1 MPIKDKLGRE
11 SLEEFGVESR
21 QGDSTYSDQA
31 LSIEESAEATYPSS
45 SPAPRS
51 TGPALDAES
60 LPASAGLRDG
70 TLSIDEFRF
79 LECDLQLPGEEPEP
93 CPVCRP
99 NPYAYV
105 PDYRMMGEG
114 EVFFDGKNCT
124 QNIVLTYSSPAS
136 TVDPG
141 PSVSLMKNNS
151 SWQRD
156 QKERGIRLLLDYY
169 NKSDIA
175 TAYIYEP
182 QPPKSSPFNLIAGA
196 AVGGP
201 SGAAVGLGVVFG
213 AAVGTIVDAMIPDQI
228 PGYDLVAREID
239 NVEELLK
246 YTEFTFHIP
255 IQKAAR
261 TRVLISVPV
270 EMFERV
276 PEKLVTEPSSEFETN
291 LEVTFVGKEFIPTL
305 KRVSRAFRVY
315 NGQLNRWRNFD
326 GGSLVEVRSASEPG
340 KKKPVLLDLKV
351 EADSIKAFRKEI
363 QDFVK
368 QKDIGLSFSPV
379 KPARIPEKITFKF
392 EEKGE
397 DKIRLRQIV
406 LNKPGC
412 PDIKIGPK
420 GRFKALFESLTE
432 KNVFKKTRTLYY
444 IGTAPEIDIKLQAR
458 TPTPWLEV
466 VTSYTYP
473 PVEVFYGPNQNTIY
487 NEPSLAA
494 CFGSAALGGES
505 VDQFFNEMGGLLLG
519 FPDAILEEFSK
530 TSCHTREEMREKLR
544 NLGTDDEERYKIAEK
559 RFLEEA
565 KRKIGVDD
573 PYLEIVLEELIT
585 GAEWSKE
592 IKQADSVM
600 AAGDEYKKG
609 EFKRQYREEM
619 KDEGLNFWSRLNN
632 RLGWCGWIALTMQA
646 IDCVAQGLGEES
658 STKALAEAAFSSMDS
673 NYLGKVFLGLS
684 PEQQQSVIDSMEDE
698 FSSVPAPWD
707 RGYVGGNYSGPGFSI
722 KDSEGP
728 YRPIREPALIRGFA
742 AGAGDNFISS
752 EQSRGS
758 GGTYGEALGSTQEAI
773 IDAYKEAML
782 SAVGADVLLEQ
793 MNQLPGA
800 PIVAQ
805 VFKNLPCAITPP
817 FYSTPRM
824 DNFLNTLDFEVCQ
837 WDIDL
842 TLPNFQAAFPEFH
855 DIFLRIA
862 EALREA
868 IIDTAIAMVMS
879 AFKLILSKI
888 LSLAC
893 DAIASVGA
901 NLLDLFAGSD
911 HFRSL
916 LKENMCPDASNEDLY
931 SSLRSIFSA
940 LGGPEA
946 SCLEQLT
953 NSEMGEFIDDL
964 SMMLT
969 QGQILQLI
977 NGNPTEETML
987 LAIEVAKTSKS
998 ECISEVFSD
1007 PAAFGTFFPSLG
1019 IFLPNLDELNER
1031 LAPPSLLDPVYP
1043 CSPEDREKIDE
1054 LRCQLLGQKG
1064 LSSEECREQLDD
1076 LKDRNIQD
1084 LKDLADMMQNGP
1096 FSDFPPM
1103 ESTPGCPPDGFMSD
1117 DDPLAESFNEG
1128 ITGLLF
1134 ESIEKAHIRDL
1145 MGSIDPFTGHGGV
1158 LNAVLSDTKGRPFK
1172 KHQWM
1177 VRHFGSPLA
1186 RDLGF
1191 FEWASDDAIRRGKMS
1206 EGADKI
1212 PMNIYGVDLK
1222 DKDGK
1227 GNSFFNYSDGGYPP
1241 TVGAHLRRQFL
1252 DLEPEF
1258 STLNSPKGF
1267 STMAEA
1273 LEEYN
1278 RVLKVNERRIERRK
1292 DYIEA
1297 WIREFDLEEA
1307 TGGKRSQAANDLR
1320 IGIERNIF
1328 TPGDPNKRPPHVKKN
1343 SPEDLAREV
1352 LLGKQILGGVGKKGG
1367 SEKWS
1372 ERNRKKANTD
1382 GQTFVEYW
1390 DQGNK
1395 YSLLPLP
1402 DTSSADIRLDYK
1414 GYVEG
1419 KSKEGDLPGF
1429 EVSVQ
1434 YDYNLFDEETSE
1446 LKQENQYRLKVVETH
1461 RSPNGGKLKKKEIRK
1476 MGGEVPPESILGDG
1490 ETIFTTYDL
1499 TVFSNNDE
1507 EVERKISTLPL
1518 SEEIEDSYQI
1528 ETFYKHV
1535 SDVLISVSDNKI
1547 ETITQSGFRD
1557 HFAKEAFN
1565 DISSGFLARISNLIA
1580 TGDTGKNKKGKKDED
1595 LSKRE
1600 QEQNEEIN
1608 LDNVANG
1615 FKFGYD
1621 PYKSPKIIELDP
1633 AIYGGPLGRIF
1644 PEKVPAPFYVQERRY
1659 EGWMDIASALVPEA
1673 DGCEVAS
1680 KPVFELDDLQSTI
1693 GNLSNELIE
1702 DERLQYDPLCSTEA
1716 PFDRIL
1722 TSFSAAN
1729 LEGVLRAIVRI
1740 YVLDVFIRGIPAFT
1754 AFGLNDDNY
1763 DSLLQSFV
1771 AERIRQGLYEDG
1783 ARATGKT
1790 DDEYYYRVLEQA
1802 TNNTVRMIDSGII
1815 DPDLDMTEEEIEALN
1830 TIKEV
1835 VRSFYR
1841 ENEGELAA
1849 LSDAAIKGQ
1858 AVLKRIFST
1867 PDSSKVAGIGAGSS
1881 KFSKAAAKNM
1891 KEAAF
1896 IETVGEAQDA
1906 AAVFLRRYIKEEFDT
1921 IKDKFVATLPP
1932 LVTNIHHLFLINGDW
1947 IKGAV
1952 YDGGPYDVMSN
1963 PRDPMTY
1970 NIEAL
1975 GEGQYWPFVLEK
1987 YIKIEDKASPPSS
2000 VASRSENLYNVVNI
2014 QDWADFVKLKK
2025 SEGLAGDISE
2035 FWGNP
2040 LVRGETTKIKEHS
2053 HTYQIDDMGNGVTSI
2068 SIDDAGVEHVH
2079 TIVGGEIQRAEG
2091 HTHEIPITGW
2101 KFGLR
2106 LSYQPKP
2113 NDNPVFEK
2121 VLQMINPDTSMREKA
2136 FTVGSPSGTRYL
2148 IPIAT
2153 AELAIPD
2160 QEFTLFEPESYD
2172 VFCLIEELVNTPE
2185 YKMMFKYVFPLQRF
2199 TSLLAIYC
2207 VMSFFDSIGNAGF
2220 PEEGG
2225 DMWEVAGGRGGRKFR
2240 KWERGPQAFRKSRQA
2255 AKAVFT
2261 SFYESSQAYDF
2272 DSSNKNDPRGGPAS
2286 LREMLRPKVNFED
2299 GLRWWQRGRRVKGR
2313 PFNSDGEECP

>member
-1 MPIKDKLGRE
+1 MPIKDKKGRE
-11 SLEEFGVESR
+11 SVETFGTEPREGYFEGSEGPESTQDIMREFME
-21 QGDSTYSDQA
+21 
-31 LSIEESAEATYPSS
+31 TYPSS
-45 SPAPRS
+45 VPSPIS
-51 TGPALDAES
+51 TGPNFESGALPES
-60 LPASAGLRDG
+60 PDTSKFN
-70 TLSIDEFRF
+70 IEEFKF
-79 LECDLQLPGEEPEP
+79 LECDLQLPGEELEI

-114 EVFFDGKNCT
+114 EVFFDGKSCT
-124 QNIVLTYSSPAS
+124 QNVVLTFSSPAIM
-136 TVDPG
+136 VDPG
-141 PSVSLMKNNS
+141 PSVSLMRNNS
-151 SWQRD
+151 SWQKD

-175 TAYIYEP
+175 TAYLYEP
-182 QPPKSSPFNLIAGA
+182 QLPKSSPFNLITGA
-196 AVGGP
+196 AVGA
-201 SGAAVGLGVVFG
+201 STSAALGLGVVLG
-213 AAVGTIVDAMIPDQI
+213 AAAGAIVDAMIPDSV
-228 PGYDLVAREID
+228 PGYDLVSREID

-276 PEKLVTEPSSEFETN
+276 PEKLVTEPSSEFETS

-305 KRVSRAFRVY
+305 KRVSHAFKVY
-315 NGQLNRWRNFD
+315 NHQLKRWRTID
-326 GGSLVEVRSASEPG
+326 GGSLVESRRASEPG
-340 KKKPVLLDLKV
+340 KKKSVRLDLSV
-351 EADSIKAFRKEI
+351 EADNIKLFRKEI
-363 QDFVK
+363 QDFVS
-368 QKDIGLSFSPV
+368 QKDIGLSFSSM
-379 KPARIPEKITFKF
+379 KPTKIPEKITFKF
-392 EEKGE
+392 EEKGK
-397 DKIRLRQIV
+397 DKIKLRQIV

-420 GRFKALFESLTE
+420 GRFKDLFESLA
-432 KNVFKKTRTLYY
+432 KKSIFKKTRTLYY
-444 IGTAPEIDIKLQAR
+444 IGAAPEIDIKLQAR

-473 PVEVFYGPNQNTIY
+473 PVEVFYGPNQNTVY

-494 CFGSAALGGES
+494 CFGSSALGGES
-505 VDQFFNEMGGLLLG
+505 VDQFFDEMGGLLLG

-530 TSCHTREEMREKLR
+530 TSCHTREEMREHLR
-544 NLGTDDEERYKIAEK
+544 NLEGELGERYKIAEK
-559 RFLEEA
+559 RFLDEA

-573 PYLEIVLEELIT
+573 PYLNIVLEELIT
-585 GAEWSKE
+585 GAELSRD
-592 IKQADSVM
+592 INQADRAM
-600 AAGDEYKKG
+600 ADIGVKEGQFRAS
-609 EFKRQYREEM
+609 YREVL

-707 RGYVGGNYSGPGFSI
+707 RGYIGGNYSGPGFSI
-722 KDSEGP
+722 KDSSTNSV
-728 YRPIREPALIRGFA
+728 
-742 AGAGDNFISS
+742 DS
-752 EQSRGS
+752 EYLSRSQSQGS
-758 GGTYGEALGSTQEAI
+758 GGTYGEALGGTQEAI
-773 IDAYKEAML
+773 VDAYKEAML
-782 SAVGADVLLEQ
+782 GAVGADVLLEQ

-842 TLPNFQAAFPEFH
+842 TLPNFHGAIPEFV

-862 EALREA
+862 EALKEA
-868 IIDTAIAMVMS
+868 IIDTAIAMIMS
-879 AFKLILSKI
+879 GFKLILSKI

-893 DAIASVGA
+893 DSIAAVGA

-931 SSLRSIFSA
+931 DSLRGIFSA
-940 LGGPEA
+940 LGGPES

-1031 LAPPSLLDPVYP
+1031 LAPPSLLEPVYP

-1054 LRCQLLGQKG
+1054 LRCQLLQQKG
-1064 LSSEECREQLDD
+1064 LSSKECREQLDD

-1084 LKDLADMMQNGP
+1084 LRDLADMMQNGP

-1103 ESTPGCPPDGFMSD
+1103 ESTPGCPPDGFLSD
-1117 DDPLAESFNEG
+1117 DDPLAESLEQD

-1158 LNAVLSDTKGRPFK
+1158 LNAILSDTKGRPFK

-1206 EGADKI
+1206 EGKDNV
-1212 PMNIYGVDLK
+1212 PLNIHGATLSGS
-1222 DKDGK
+1222 DGK
-1227 GNSFFNYSDGGYPP
+1227 GNSFFEYSDGGYPP
-1241 TVGAHLRRQFL
+1241 TVGSHLRKQFL

-1267 STMAEA
+1267 NTMAEA
-1273 LEEYN
+1273 LDEYE
-1278 RVLKVNERRIERRK
+1278 RVLKVNERRIERRR
-1292 DYIEA
+1292 DYVEA
-1297 WIREFDLEEA
+1297 WIKEFDIEGEKVTTDEDVLSVIPVVYA
-1307 TGGKRSQAANDLR
+1307 ANAAAKPKRYQAAIDLR
-1320 IGIERNIF
+1320 KGIEGNIF
-1328 TPGDPNKRPPHVKKN
+1328 IPGDPKKRPSHIKKN
-1343 SPEDLAREV
+1343 SPEGLAREV

-1367 SEKWS
+1367 PEKWDPK
-1372 ERNRKKANTD
+1372 NRKKAGTGD
-1382 GQTFVEYW
+1382 QTFVEYW
-1390 DQGNK
+1390 EQGNK

-1434 YDYNLFDEETSE
+1434 YDYNLFDEETAVLKSE
-1446 LKQENQYRLKVVETH
+1446 NEYKLKIVETH

-1476 MGGEVPPESILGDG
+1476 MGGEAPPESILGDE
-1490 ETIFTTYDL
+1490 ETSFTTYDL
-1499 TVFSNNDE
+1499 TISAANEADIE
-1507 EVERKISTLPL
+1507 KKISTLPL
-1518 SEEIEDSYQI
+1518 SKEIDDSY
-1528 ETFYKHV
+1528 EVEVFYKHI
-1535 SDVLISVSDNKI
+1535 SDILINASKDRRKAEI
-1547 ETITQSGFRD
+1547 ETINQNSFRRY
-1557 HFAKEAFN
+1557 FAKNAFD
-1565 DISSGFLARISNLIA
+1565 DISSGFLARISSLIA
-1580 TGDTGKNKKGKKDED
+1580 TGDTDKNKKGKKDED
-1595 LSKRE
+1595 LNRKE
-1600 QEQNEEIN
+1600 QEQAEEIN

-1621 PYKSPKIIELDP
+1621 PYKPPKIIELDP
-1633 AIYGGPLGRIF
+1633 ATYGGPLGRIF
-1644 PEKVPAPFYVQERRY
+1644 PEKVPPPFYVQERRY
-1659 EGWMDIASALVPEA
+1659 KGWMDIASALVPEV
-1673 DGCEVAS
+1673 DGCEIAS
-1680 KPVFELDDLQSTI
+1680 KPVFELGDLRETI
-1693 GNLSNELIE
+1693 SSLSNQLTE

-1729 LEGVLRAIVRI
+1729 IEGVLRAIVRI

-1754 AFGLNDDNY
+1754 AFGINDVNY
-1763 DSLLQSFV
+1763 DTLLQSFV
-1771 AERIRQGLYEDG
+1771 AERIRMGLYEDG
-1783 ARATGKT
+1783 VKATGKT

-1802 TNNTVRMIDSGII
+1802 VNNTVRMIDSEMI
-1815 DPDLDMTEEEIEALN
+1815 DPETDMTEEERLALD
-1830 TIKEV
+1830 TIKRTV
-1835 VRSFYR
+1835 QGFYN
-1841 ENEGELAA
+1841 ENKGELAA

-1858 AVLKRIFST
+1858 AVLKRVFST
-1867 PDSSKVAGIGAGSS
+1867 PASSRATGVGAGSS
-1881 KFSKAAAKNM
+1881 KFSKITAKKM

-1896 IETVGEAQDA
+1896 VETVGEVQEA
-1906 AAVFLRRYIKEEFDT
+1906 ATVFLKRYIKEEFDI
-1921 IKDKFVATLPP
+1921 IKEKFVETVPP

-1947 IKGAV
+1947 IRGAV
-1952 YDGGPYDVMSN
+1952 YDDGPHDVMS
-1963 PRDPMTY
+1963 DPTDSSTY
-1970 NIEAL
+1970 NIEPL
-1975 GEGQYWPFVLEK
+1975 GEGEYWPFVLEK
-1987 YIKIEDKASPPSS
+1987 YIRIEEKSEPSS
-2000 VASRSENLYNVVNI
+2000 DINNRAGNLYDVVNI
-2014 QDWADFVKLKK
+2014 QDWDSFVKTKK
-2025 SEGLAGDISE
+2025 NEGLEGDISD
-2035 FWGNP
+2035 FWGASP
-2040 LVRGETTKIKEHS
+2040 T
-2053 HTYQIDDMGNGVTSI
+2053 
-2068 SIDDAGVEHVH
+2068 
-2079 TIVGGEIQRAEG
+2079 
-2091 HTHEIPITGW
+2091 TGW

-2106 LSYQPKP
+2106 ISYQPKAS
-2113 NDNPVFEK
+2113 DNKVFEEILK
-2121 VLQMINPDTSMREKA
+2121 NITPESSMKEKA
-2136 FTVGSPSGTRYL
+2136 FNINSPKEKRYL
-2148 IPIAT
+2148 IPIAS
-2153 AELAIPD
+2153 AELPIPD
-2160 QEFTLFEPESYD
+2160 QDFTLFDPESYD
-2172 VFCLIEELVNTPE
+2172 VDCLIEELIGTPE
-2185 YKMMFKYVFPLQRF
+2185 YKTMFKYVFPLQRF

-2225 DMWEVAGGRGGRKFR
+2225 DMWEIAGGRAGRKFR
-2240 KWERGPQAFRKSRQA
+2240 KWERGPQAFKKSRQA

-2272 DSSNKNDPRGGPAS
+2272 DSSNKNDPRGGPAT
-2286 LREMLRPKVNFED
+2286 LREMLRPKINFED

-2313 PFNSDGEECP
+2313 PFNSDGDECP